1 MPLSKKEINE
11 ALSKGLN
18 YFEWIDLYE
27 KHFGKKM
34 PKTFQ
39 HSWGP
44 QPIDLVVDAIVENK
58 EIKRVVVKGEL

>member
-1 MPLSKKEINE
+1 MDRSLRDTLWE
-11 ALSKGLN
+11 
-18 YFEWIDLYE
+18 
-27 KHFGKKM
+27 KM

-44 QPIDLVVDAIVENK
+44 QPIDLIVDAIVENK